1 MNPNTIDLE
10 LRFLAAQSDAGNLA
24 DIQKLSPAQMA
35 ALATT
40 LGRKHGIR
48 IAFGDFD
55 TASTDGAV
63 ISLPMMSRKNSWLVR
78 GYLDHELGHVR
89 LTDFSLIPDE
99 SLFRKSL
106 WNALEDIRIEA
117 AMPLFYPGMAT
128 NYRVL
133 MRELKSSDPTFF
145 MVEDHHMPDA
155 KIVAY
160 ISAMLRAL
168 YLKQPEMADFA
179 LTARE
184 VFIKAFGADLERRLF
199 SAIIKIDQA
208 KRPRD
213 VLDLV
218 EEIIGLL
225 EHQLTSPPEDQDNEP
240 EESDG
245 KTDKADESGETADTP
260 PDENQNEPDDAP
272 PDQDQ
277 EAINDEAGPADDTGN
292 EDNPA
297 SPGDLPL
304 PESGDDAHPEQDA
317 DHLKPESG
325 DEDNPEPVSDDAQP
339 VGVTDHGNPEAPPD
353 SSDQISPKNL
363 IRQALD
369 SSSVITDF
377 GNQLRLLAQ
386 SREDEQ
392 GDRGMYEISRAATND
407 ELRHAG
413 YEPQPITVPSAILAG
428 LSSRLRGLLQAHD
441 LLHATPG
448 MSGHRI
454 ARSRLHR
461 IKTGDPRLFLKRTPQ
476 KMVHTAIHVLM
487 DHSSSMCNFHRF
499 VKGREVVLAL
509 VKALGP
515 LRGVNLGVSL
525 FPAYNQF
532 YGMDHGCRGSVATV
546 LPHNRKN
553 GNTLLYSNTPDGG
566 TPLGPSL
573 RYVVS
578 SMLGLTEPRKIILI
592 ITDGDPDSLYEADVS
607 IQEAVSLGF
616 QVVALGIEALACP
629 EIFPHAEILK
639 TLAELP
645 EKTFRLLE
653 KLLLYPQVN

>member
-1 MNPNTIDLE
+1 MNPNTIDFE
-10 LRFLAAQSDAGNLA
+10 LRFLSAQSEAGTLA
-24 DIQKLSPAQMA
+24 DIQKLAPAQMA

-63 ISLPMMSRKNSWLVR
+63 IALPLTSRENSWLVR

-89 LTDFSLIPDE
+89 LTDFSLIPDQ
-99 SLFRKSL
+99 SSFRKSL

-133 MRELKSSDPTFF
+133 MQELKKSDPTFF
-145 MVEDHHMPDA
+145 MVEVHNAPDT

-160 ISAMLRAL
+160 ISTMLRAL
-168 YLKQPEMADFA
+168 YLKQPEMADPA
-179 LTARE
+179 IKARE
-184 VFIKAFGADLERRLF
+184 VFIAAFGDDLERRLF
-199 SAIIKIDQA
+199 SIIIKIGDA

-225 EHQLTSPPEDQDNEP
+225 EHQ
-240 EESDG
+240 
-245 KTDKADESGETADTP
+245 
-260 PDENQNEPDDAP
+260 
-272 PDQDQ
+272 
-277 EAINDEAGPADDTGN
+277 DEAGQTDDTGN
-292 EDNPA
+292 DDNPGP
-297 SPGDLPL
+297 PGDLTQ
-304 PESGDDAHPEQDA
+304 PESENDAQPERDTN
-317 DHLKPESG
+317 HRNLESG
-325 DEDNPEPVSDDAQP
+325 NENNLEPVIDDAQP
-339 VGVTDHGNPEAPPD
+339 AGVTDHGNPEETTD
-353 SSDQISPKNL
+353 SSDPASPKNL
-363 IRQALD
+363 IREALD
-369 SSSVITDF
+369 SLTVITDF
-377 GNQLRLLAQ
+377 GNQLRLMAED
-386 SREDEQ
+386 REDQQ
-392 GDRGMYEISRAATND
+392 GDLGMYEIARAATND
-407 ELRHAG
+407 ELRDAG
-413 YEPQPITVPSAILAG
+413 YEPQPITVPSAVLAG

-441 LLHATPG
+441 LQHAMPG
-448 MSGHRI
+448 MSGRRI

-461 IKTGDPRLFLKRTPQ
+461 IKTGDPRLFLKKTPQ

-487 DHSSSMCNFHRF
+487 DHSSSMSNFHRF

-525 FPAYNQF
+525 FPAYNRF
-532 YGMDHGCRGSVATV
+532 FRIENGCRISVATV

-553 GNTLLYSNTPDGG
+553 GNTILYSNKPDGG

-573 RYVVS
+573 RYVAS

-592 ITDGDPDSLYEADVS
+592 ITDGDPDSVYEAEAS
-607 IQEAVSLGF
+607 IQEAVSLGL
-616 QVVALGIEALACP
+616 QVVALGIEVLACP

-653 KLLLYPQVN
+653 KLLLTP